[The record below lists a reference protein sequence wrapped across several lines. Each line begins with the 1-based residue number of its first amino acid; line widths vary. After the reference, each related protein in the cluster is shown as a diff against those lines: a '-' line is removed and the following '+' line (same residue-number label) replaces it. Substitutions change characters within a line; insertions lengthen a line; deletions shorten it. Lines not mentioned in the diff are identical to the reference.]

1 MIIHPDTEVFSGGRT
16 SEFPGRHLLSGLDNK
31 RTVQATAMDG
41 VGAASRATTRHGTGA
56 TLDHL
61 PSHEPRA
68 LSDRRFRDLA
78 RLRHASAYREAGHP
92 RVPRD
97 SHAITGW

>member
-1 MIIHPDTEVFSGGRT
+1 MRFAQAGDLRNS
-16 SEFPGRHLLSGLDNK
+16 PGCPFLLGLDKK
-31 RTVQATAMDG
+31 RTVPGETPPRRRLVPARTRYGPAAAAISDG
-41 VGAASRATTRHGTGA
+41 LR
-56 TLDHL
+56 
-61 PSHEPRA
+61 SHEPCA